1 MNKHLLYCITL
12 CTTLLT
18 VSTPNAFA
26 RGNCAQNNLGN
37 IVCAPP
43 GGTILTNKDGMIVC
57 GLGQCVVNKNGTI
70 LCSAQPGGTAFLND
84 AGVAVCTGICMSP
97 SKNNCKGAR

>member
-1 MNKHLLYCITL
+1 MNTHILLFSMAL
-12 CTTLLT
+12 FVASTT
-18 VSTPNAFA
+18 NALA
-26 RGNCAQNNLGN
+26 KSNCAQNNLGN

-43 GGTILTNKDGMIVC
+43 GGTIMANKDGMIVC

-70 LCSAQPGGTAFLND
+70 LCSAQPGGTAFVND
-84 AGVAVCTGICMSP
+84 MGVAVCAGVCITP